1 MLSTF
6 TMSAGML
13 SFQHYK
19 SKYIQH
25 HKQMPSWDV
34 KNKNITYL
42 ISLVCLANNFFFY
55 PFIFKKK
62 MMGTG
67 LILLY
72 SIELRLYLFLIRRNI
87 VTLSLCIIQQLCAT
101 YFLQQ
106 SSYFIFNY
114 RKLRD
119 QLLKKCCIQIMIL
132 YTK

>member
-6 TMSAGML
+6 TMSAEMI
-13 SFQHYK
+13 SFQPYK

-67 LILLY
+67 PILLY

-87 VTLSLCIIQQLCAT
+87 VTLSLCII
-101 YFLQQ
+101 
-106 SSYFIFNY
+106 
-114 RKLRD
+114 
-119 QLLKKCCIQIMIL
+119 
-132 YTK
+132 

>member
-6 TMSAGML
+6 TMSAGMI
-13 SFQHYK
+13 SFQPYK

-25 HKQMPSWDV
+25 YKQMPSWDV

-42 ISLVCLANNFFFY
+42 ISLVCLANNSFMY

-87 VTLSLCIIQQLCAT
+87 VTLSLCII
-101 YFLQQ
+101 
-106 SSYFIFNY
+106 
-114 RKLRD
+114 
-119 QLLKKCCIQIMIL
+119 
-132 YTK
+132 